1 MSEHNAVSA
10 PIHRTLEN
18 LSGATGTDLTAT
30 SQTTQICR
38 PHTNSIESNKSGRVS
53 SIPNGASCGLS
64 SLGTNRPKVL
74 IRTLQNT
81 LSSCCNSVVVV
92 KNLYDL

>member
-10 PIHRTLEN
+10 PIHRNLDN
-18 LSGATGTDLTAT
+18 LSGATGTELAAT

-53 SIPNGASCGLS
+53 SIPNGTSVGLS
-64 SLGTNRPKVL
+64 TMGTNRPKV
-74 IRTLQNT
+74 
-81 LSSCCNSVVVV
+81 
-92 KNLYDL
+92 

>member
-10 PIHRTLEN
+10 PIHGTLEN
-18 LSGATGTDLTAT
+18 VSGATGTELTGT

-53 SIPNGASCGLS
+53 SVPNGTSCGLS
-64 SLGTNRPKVL
+64 SLGANRPKVV
-74 IRTLQNT
+74 IQKLQN
-81 LSSCCNSVVVV
+81 CCE
-92 KNLYDL
+92 YGI